1 MQGTPL
7 RRIKTALTGALY
19 KTVPMRRS
27 CGRRDFFEQDLG
39 AAMSRCGKAIIASA
53 GVVIASLLSLGT
65 GRADIL
71 VTVDKAKQRM
81 FVMVDGE
88 HRYTWPVSTG
98 IGNTPSGSYR
108 AKILSRNHRSRLFN
122 NAPMPYAIFY
132 SGHYAI
138 HGTTAVTQLG
148 TRASKGCVRLHPSN
162 AAVLFALVQQHGLA
176 DTRIVIQDSVTRV
189 VAQR

>member
-1 MQGTPL
+1 
-7 RRIKTALTGALY
+7 
-19 KTVPMRRS
+19 
-27 CGRRDFFEQDLG
+27 
-39 AAMSRCGKAIIASA
+39 
-53 GVVIASLLSLGT
+53 
-65 GRADIL
+65 
-71 VTVDKAKQRM
+71 M

>member
-1 MQGTPL
+1 MPRLGMA
-7 RRIKTALTGALY
+7 TAIAIVTLGGLLP
-19 KTVPMRRS
+19 VS
-27 CGRRDFFEQDLG
+27 G
-39 AAMSRCGKAIIASA
+39 AAKAEI
-53 GVVIASLLSLGT
+53 V
-65 GRADIL
+65 

-81 FVMVDGE
+81 FVVVDGE

-108 AKILSRNHRSRLFN
+108 AQLLSRNHRSTLFN

-138 HGTTAVTQLG
+138 HGTAAVAQIG

-162 AAVLFALVQQHGLA
+162 AAVLFALVQQHGPA
-176 DTRIVIQDSVTRV
+176 NTRIMIEDSVAR